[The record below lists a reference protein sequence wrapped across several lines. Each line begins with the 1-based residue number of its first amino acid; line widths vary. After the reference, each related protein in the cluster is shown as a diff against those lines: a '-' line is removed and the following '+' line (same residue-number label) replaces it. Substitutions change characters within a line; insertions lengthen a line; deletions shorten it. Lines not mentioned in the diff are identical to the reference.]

1 MIIRNIL
8 VPYDGSPLSK
18 KALDLGKEIARNFN
32 ANLELLM
39 VIPMFYPMSE
49 PSIYSGAT
57 MADYG
62 KIIKELKMRGEKETK
77 KVTEKCREEG
87 VKAFY
92 KVIEGDVSYVILKYA
107 KKTKTNLIVMG
118 SRRMKGLGAIK
129 RLGST
134 ARYVSEHAT
143 CPVTIVH

>member
-18 KALDLGKEIARNFN
+18 KALEIGKEIARNFN
-32 ANLELLM
+32 ANLELLTI
-39 VIPMFYPMSE
+39 IPMFYPMSE

-57 MADYG
+57 MEDYG
-62 KIIKELKMRGEKETK
+62 KIIKELKTRGDKETK

-92 KVIEGDVSYVILKYA
+92 KVLDGDVSYTILKYA
-107 KKTKTNLIVMG
+107 KRNKTDLIIMG
-118 SRRMKGLGAIK
+118 SRRMKGLAAIK

-134 ARYVSEHAT
+134 ARFISEHAT